1 MAHGAINAVFPV
13 DSIVVSL
20 LYSLLI
26 SFPRNSPPLTEIM
39 PQKIG
44 KAWIFADSKEID
56 ITTEFPASRTSMLI
70 FRVQIFEPW
79 KWDENLNLMH
89 PLFS

>member
-13 DSIVVSL
+13 DAIVVSL

-26 SFPRNSPPLTEIM
+26 SFARSPPLTEII
-39 PQKIG
+39 PKKIG

-79 KWDENLNLMH
+79 KWDENLNLMR
-89 PLFS
+89 PLFA

>member
-1 MAHGAINAVFPV
+1 MAHGTINALFPV

-26 SFPRNSPPLTEIM
+26 SFARRSNPLTEIM
-39 PQKIG
+39 PKKIA

-56 ITTEFPASRTSMLI
+56 ITTEFPASRTSTLI

-79 KWDENLNLMH
+79 KWDENLNLMQ
-89 PLFS
+89 PLFA